1 MKEEKT
7 IFADVYVAK
16 MPDEIGNDLLFPS
29 ERQNEVLACANDRA
43 RRQKYYVW
51 KLLGYALQRSCGLEM
66 DALAFHKEK
75 SGKWTVPNCYFSL
88 SHSYNAVAV
97 AVSNRPI
104 GVDLELISDRK
115 EGILQKT
122 LTAAERAE
130 YETLP
135 PNTKLE
141 YLIKTWTQKES
152 VFKKVGD
159 GLFRPSKIVLDGQ
172 FTDTR
177 KIALDGEEYMLSVAA
192 NDIADVRYYLDVDI
206 SE

>member
-1 MKEEKT
+1 MEEKKP
-7 IFADVYVAK
+7 IFADVYVANV
-16 MPDEIGNDLLFPS
+16 PDEIGNDLLFPS

-97 AVSNRPI
+97 AISNRPI

-122 LTAAERAE
+122 LTAAECTE

-152 VFKKVGD
+152 FFKMAGD
-159 GLFRPSKIVLDGQ
+159 GLFRPQ
-172 FTDTR
+172 
-177 KIALDGEEYMLSVAA
+177 KIAVDKSLIATKKFQISGEEYVLSVAA
-192 NDIADVRYYLDVDI
+192 ENVTDVQRFEQIDL
-206 SE
+206 

>member
-1 MKEEKT
+1 MEEKKP
-7 IFADVYVAK
+7 IFTDVYVANV
-16 MPDEIGNDLLFPS
+16 PDEIGNDLLFPS

-152 VFKKVGD
+152 FFKMTGD
-159 GLFRPSKIVLDGQ
+159 GLFRPQ
-172 FTDTR
+172 
-177 KIALDGEEYMLSVAA
+177 KIAVDKSLIATKKFQISGEEYVLSVAA
-192 NDIADVRYYLDVDI
+192 ENVTYVRRFEQIDL
-206 SE
+206 

>member
-1 MKEEKT
+1 MKAKKP
-7 IFADVYVAK
+7 IFTDVYVANV
-16 MPDEIGNDLLFPS
+16 PDEIGNDLLFPS

-152 VFKKVGD
+152 FFKMTGD
-159 GLFRPSKIVLDGQ
+159 GLFRPQ
-172 FTDTR
+172 
-177 KIALDGEEYMLSVAA
+177 KIAVDKSLIATKKFQISGEEYVLSVAA
-192 NDIADVRYYLDVDI
+192 ENVTGVRRFEQIDL
-206 SE
+206 

>member
-1 MKEEKT
+1 MQH
-7 IFADVYVAK
+7 VYLAK
-16 MPDEIGNDLLFPS
+16 IPNKDGKGELFPAQ
-29 ERQNEVLACANDRA
+29 RQAELLSCTNVGV

-51 KLLGYALQRSCGLEM
+51 RLLEYALRH
-66 DALAFHKEK
+66 ALALDIHDLEFVKMK
-75 SGKWTVPNCYFSL
+75 SGKWTSQGCCFSL
-88 SHSYNAVAV
+88 SHSHNAVAV
-97 AVSNRPI
+97 AVSHGEI
-104 GVDLELISDRK
+104 GVDVELLNAKK
-115 EGILQKT
+115 EDFLQTT
-122 LTAAERAE
+122 LTAAEGKE
-130 YETLP
+130 YAKIASP
-135 PNTKLE
+135 ARLE
-141 YLIKTWTQKES
+141 YLFGKWTQKES

>member
-1 MKEEKT
+1 MEEKKP
-7 IFADVYVAK
+7 IFTDVYVANV
-16 MPDEIGNDLLFPS
+16 PDEIGNDLLFPS

-152 VFKKVGD
+152 FFKMTGD
-159 GLFRPSKIVLDGQ
+159 GLFRPQ
-172 FTDTR
+172 
-177 KIALDGEEYMLSVAA
+177 KIAVDKSLIATKKFQISGEEYVLSVAA
-192 NDIADVRYYLDVDI
+192 ENVTDVRRFEQIDL
-206 SE
+206 